1 MVMEKKTALEELD
14 IKISLILE
22 RYELLKE
29 KNSDLE
35 KENLKL
41 KENLV
46 KLKDE
51 DELKDLELEEIA
63 VKITEAMGLIHKE
76 L

>member
-1 MVMEKKTALEELD
+1 MEKKTALEELD

-29 KNSDLE
+29 KNSELE